1 MKLQV
6 VLRLSETQGE
16 MNLHC
21 FLCQKDFLSV
31 EKLLQ
36 HRQLHQRAQQFT
48 CGVCGREFGRA
59 SRLKEHMRSHTGE
72 RPYQCDVCMKRFS
85 VLRVLRKH
93 QEIHSREECSAAA
106 ADDQSQ
112 PSDQPVSSQPRLQ
125 KHAEIG
131 DKCRM

>member
-1 MKLQV
+1 M
-6 VLRLSETQGE
+6 
-16 MNLHC
+16 
-21 FLCQKDFLSV
+21 

-36 HRQLHQRAQQFT
+36 HRQLHQRAQRFT

-106 ADDQSQ
+106 DDQSQ
-112 PSDQPVSSQPRLQ
+112 PSDQPVSSEARLQ
-125 KHAEIG
+125 NVRGLFGVFEML
-131 DKCRM
+131 DDLTCSQLLQVN